1 MGLRFDDRPKLG
13 SLAKLDSGCIQ
24 EKDAK
29 KSHDARFPPTASTFV
44 ATLAMCQAKPSD
56 VRKGTSSHVFESS
69 FLHLMWLCMIR
80 TYTCRVVSC
89 ETAIKRVSAA
99 ACAGQCVLLA
109 DETGT
114 GIIAEKLLRVWGN
127 SKVLS
132 RFFFAGWAGLAGLG
146 LGWAGLGWGLA
157 GLGGLGWLG
166 CRTVQRISAKQFGL
180 AQAGPQ
186 GWARC
191 QTPEH
196 YASCMH
202 FRCTLCAARKFIK

>member
-1 MGLRFDDRPKLG
+1 
-13 SLAKLDSGCIQ
+13 
-24 EKDAK
+24 
-29 KSHDARFPPTASTFV
+29 
-44 ATLAMCQAKPSD
+44 
-56 VRKGTSSHVFESS
+56 
-69 FLHLMWLCMIR
+69 MWLSMIR

-89 ETAIKRVSAA
+89 ERAIKRVSAA

-132 RFFFAGWAGLAGLG
+132 RFFFAGWAGLGWAGWAGAELGWVGLG
-146 LGWAGLGWGLA
+146 AGWAGWAGLA
-157 GLGGLGWLG
+157 GLP
-166 CRTVQRISAKQFGL
+166 TVQRISAKQFGL

-186 GWARC
+186 GWAGC